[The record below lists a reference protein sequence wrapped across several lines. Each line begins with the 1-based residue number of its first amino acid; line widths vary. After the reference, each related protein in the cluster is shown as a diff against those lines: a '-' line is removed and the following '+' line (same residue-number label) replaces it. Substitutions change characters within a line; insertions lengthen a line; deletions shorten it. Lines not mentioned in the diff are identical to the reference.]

1 MGALLN
7 VVLICCVSSLLILS
21 FTGTAG
27 AGLYL
32 VGSKEKTEALEQEQ
46 IDAYMKE
53 IGDELE
59 DELEAYEDPRSYS
72 FKTREESTEGF
83 GPLPYFPTAA
93 YYRRRPTES
102 ALLWEYRSD
111 VLPNSG
117 PHSYTI
123 EDIGNGTYRAL
134 DNINESPTSIKW
146 QNQGKEV
153 WTQLFDKDSLKI
165 DCGND
170 ALNSF
175 QIRSDKRS
183 KTREVE
189 ILKTDE
195 ETGTSLKYKHQ
206 FKSYHD
212 NYKQLYKCLTG
223 SEGWGWNSDE
233 RVVMS
238 GETDNSISSEQTL
251 ERDGVKPDG
260 NQNKIMDCDYEAIGS
275 SEFGEEGAA
284 REFPISMIEP
294 IWDRA
299 IIEKEFAVKPL
310 MSNSPMTTDYYLDP
324 RYMDFKYKCLKRP
337 VFGPCKDMK
346 YTEWLPFLSSQ
357 GEGPRELRHSM
368 AYNTFSK
375 TSGDIQAPG
384 KLKNLLNPTVDPV
397 KGLGKVKCHP
407 TEVLTRLDFE
417 VSEGLDAPEN
427 SYVRWG
433 YRCCKM

>member
-53 IGDELE
+53 LDDKLE
-59 DELEAYEDPRSYS
+59 EELEAYDDPRSYS
-72 FKTREESTEGF
+72 FKTRKESTEGF
-83 GPLPYFPTAA
+83 GSLPYFPTSAF
-93 YYRRRPTES
+93 YRRRPTES
-102 ALLWEYRSD
+102 ALLWEFRGN

-117 PHSYTI
+117 PDSYTI
-123 EDIGNGTYRAL
+123 KDTGGGTYRAL

-175 QIRSDKRS
+175 QVKSEKRS
-183 KTREVE
+183 KNREV
-189 ILKTDE
+189 IRPKTDE
-195 ETGTSLKYKHQ
+195 VTGTTLNYRHQ

-223 SEGWGWNSDE
+223 SEGWGWNSDD
-233 RVVMS
+233 RVVAS
-238 GETDNSISSEQTL
+238 GETDNSISTEQTL
-251 ERDGVKPDG
+251 EREGVKPEG
-260 NQNKIMDCDYEAIGS
+260 NQNKIMDCDYKAIGAT
-275 SEFGEEGAA
+275 EFGEEGAA

-294 IWDRA
+294 IWDDA
-299 IIEKEFAVKPL
+299 IIGKEFPINSV
-310 MSNSPMTTDYYLDP
+310 SNSPMTNDYYLDP
-324 RYMDFKYKCLKRP
+324 KYMNFKYKCLKRR

-346 YTEWLPFLSSQ
+346 YTEWVPFLASQ

-368 AYNTFSK
+368 AHNSFSK
-375 TSGDIQAPG
+375 TSGEIQAPG

-407 TEVLTRLDFE
+407 TEVLTRVDFE
-417 VSEGLDAPEN
+417 VSEGLDAPKD
-427 SYVRWG
+427 YVRWG

>member
-32 VGSKEKTEALEQEQ
+32 AGSKEKTEALEQEQ

-53 IGDELE
+53 FNDKLE
-59 DELEAYEDPRSYS
+59 DELEAYDDPRSYS
-72 FKTREESTEGF
+72 FKTRKESTEGF
-83 GPLPYFPTAA
+83 GQLPYFPTAA

-102 ALLWEYRSD
+102 AILWEYRSD

-117 PHSYTI
+117 PQSYSIKDT
-123 EDIGNGTYRAL
+123 GGGTYSAL

-175 QIRSDKRS
+175 QIRSDKKS
-183 KTREVE
+183 KTREV
-189 ILKTDE
+189 IKPKTDE
-195 ETGTSLKYKHQ
+195 VTGTTLNYKHQ
-206 FKSYHD
+206 FISYHD

-223 SEGWGWNSDE
+223 SEGWGWNLDE
-233 RVVMS
+233 RVVAS

-260 NQNKIMDCDYEAIGS
+260 NQNKIMDCDYKAIGS

-284 REFPISMIEP
+284 KEFPISMIEP
-294 IWDRA
+294 IWDDA
-299 IIEKEFAVKPL
+299 IIEKNFPINSS
-310 MSNSPMTTDYYLDP
+310 SNSPMTTDYYLDP
-324 RYMDFKYKCLKRP
+324 KYMNFKYKCLKRG

-346 YTEWLPFLSSQ
+346 YTEWVPFLASQ

-368 AYNTFSK
+368 AHNFFSK
-375 TSGDIQAPG
+375 TSGEVQAPA

-397 KGLGKVKCHP
+397 KGLGRVKCHP

-417 VSEGLDAPEN
+417 VSEGLDAPKD
-427 SYVRWG
+427 YVRWG

>member
-7 VVLICCVSSLLILS
+7 VVLVCCVSSLLILS

-32 VGSKEKTEALEQEQ
+32 AGSKEKTEALEQEQ

-53 IGDELE
+53 LE
-59 DELEAYEDPRSYS
+59 DELEEELEAYDDPRSYS

-102 ALLWEYRSD
+102 ALLWEYRGD
-111 VLPNSG
+111 VLPSSG
-117 PHSYTI
+117 PQSYSIKDT
-123 EDIGNGTYRAL
+123 GGGTYSAL

-183 KTREVE
+183 KTREV
-189 ILKTDE
+189 IKPKTDE
-195 ETGTSLKYKHQ
+195 VTGTTLNYKHQ
-206 FKSYHD
+206 FISYHD

-233 RVVMS
+233 RVVAS
-238 GETDNSISSEQTL
+238 GEIDNSISSEQTL

-260 NQNKIMDCDYEAIGS
+260 NQNKIMDCDYKAIGA

-284 REFPISMIEP
+284 KEFPISMIEP
-294 IWDRA
+294 IWDDT
-299 IIEKEFAVKPL
+299 IIEKSFPINSS
-310 MSNSPMTTDYYLDP
+310 SNAPMTTDYYLDP
-324 RYMDFKYKCLKRP
+324 KYMNFKYKCLKRG

-368 AYNTFSK
+368 AHNTFSK

-417 VSEGLDAPEN
+417 VSEGLDAPKD
-427 SYVRWG
+427 YVRWG